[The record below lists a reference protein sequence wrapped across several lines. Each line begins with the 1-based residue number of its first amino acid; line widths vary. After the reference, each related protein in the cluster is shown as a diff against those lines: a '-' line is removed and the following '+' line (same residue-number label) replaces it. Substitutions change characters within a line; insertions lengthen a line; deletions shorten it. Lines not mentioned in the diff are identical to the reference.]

1 MLFFAQTQYDYM
13 NDDAVA
19 GGADR
24 ALNGLIIIVGLIV
37 IAFVLILLLGGLS
50 KVYYWFNPQAD
61 PEYKRAKL
69 LAEKKK
75 EEERIIAQKRKDAIP
90 EAIDLG
96 LSVKWAS
103 FNLGAYKPS
112 DPGSTFYWGEK
123 CPSTDKR
130 VKANRNV
137 NAIGD
142 ISGDPE
148 YDAATN
154 LLGGHWRMPT
164 PDECK
169 ELLSQCIWKAEKRDC
184 VEGRLVTGPSGNSIF
199 LPYNQIDFITK
210 KLKSGNYWTSYPSF
224 IFRSNNTAQDLR
236 FGEGY
241 KFPADVW
248 NAATA
253 NACLFGIR
261 PVYDTSRKKT
271 KEEKKR
277 ETLNAFSQINQYKH
291 RDLDFLYKC
300 YEKQCSIR
308 EDEKKPQETLISI
321 GGIDFNKD
329 KTYRDDFGVVYSKDG
344 KRLLDGGDCINE
356 IYEVKEGTEFICFG
370 AFNASYHFGINYY
383 KKKNRLTKIVL
394 PSSLLYL
401 TERCICDNCEIESRS
416 PYYSII
422 DNLIID
428 NRKKSIVKCLDK
440 YVTEVVIGEPI
451 EEIDVR
457 AFINCEVL
465 KKVTLPNSLKRIN
478 EEAFY
483 NNEMLEIINLPDSI
497 EIIEKLAFFNCKCL
511 HIDRLPNGLTY
522 IGDSA
527 FTWCI
532 FYDVIIPQNIHFIG
546 DAPFPKNCSKIQS
559 KSKVFVI
566 ENGLLIDKKNKAL
579 IQFVNTSIATVAIP
593 HYLTRIRPSAF
604 HHCDI
609 ESLIVPSNI
618 IDIGSGAFYGCK
630 YLREITFEGHL
641 PSIPKLAFSYC
652 ESLSS
657 IIIPQGVETIELAAF
672 DACKNLKTIKLND
685 GLRVISNNA
694 FVHCPNLSSLVI
706 PESVEVIGE
715 KYGTSFNGCPN
726 LHELYYGARNAT
738 VSSIPDSVKTLT
750 IGEHV
755 EVLPR
760 WLVPSNSSIESLTIP
775 ESVRKVC
782 CECILGG
789 SYLKE
794 ISILS
799 RDIVLEDG
807 WIKNCPNLRIIWV
820 NADMYDVLLPQLPQ
834 RNKLKTRK
842 IFPHKFLF
850 FKW

>member
-1 MLFFAQTQYDYM
+1 MD
-13 NDDAVA
+13 DDAVA
-19 GGADR
+19 GGVGR

-37 IAFVLILLLGGLS
+37 IAFVLILFFSGLL
-50 KVYYWFNPQAD
+50 KIYYWFNPQAD

-69 LAEKKK
+69 IEEKKK
-75 EEERIIAQKRKDAIP
+75 EEERIITQKRKDAIP

-112 DPGSTFYWGEK
+112 DPGSTFHWGEK

-130 VKANRNV
+130 VKAKRINV

-142 ISGDPE
+142 ISGNPE

-169 ELLSQCIWKAEKRDC
+169 ELLSQCIWKAEERDC
-184 VEGRLVTGPSGNSIF
+184 VEGRLVTGPSGHSIF
-199 LPYNQIDFITK
+199 LPYNQIDYITK
-210 KLKSGNYWTSYPSF
+210 KLKSGHYWTSCPGSKP
-224 IFRSNNTAQDLR
+224 RLDDTAQDLR

-241 KFPADVW
+241 KFPADIW
-248 NAATA
+248 NTATA
-253 NACLFGIR
+253 SACLFGIR
-261 PVYDTSRKKT
+261 PVFDTSRKKT
-271 KEEKKR
+271 KEEKKQ
-277 ETLNAFSQINQYKH
+277 ETLQAFSQIKLYKQS
-291 RDLDFLYKC
+291 DLDYLYKC

-344 KRLLDGGDCINE
+344 KRLLDGGDCTSE

-370 AFNASYHFGINYY
+370 AFNANYHSSINYY
-383 KKKNRLTKIVL
+383 KKKNKLTKIIL

-401 TERCICDNCEIESRS
+401 TERCVCDNCEIESRS
-416 PYYSII
+416 SYYSVI
-422 DNLIID
+422 DKLIID

-451 EEIDVR
+451 EEIGVR

-483 NNEMLEIINLPDSI
+483 YNEMLEIINLPNCI

-511 HIDRLPNGLTY
+511 RIDRLPNGLTY

-527 FTWCI
+527 FTWCV
-532 FYDVIIPQNIHFIG
+532 FNDVIIPPNIHYIG
-546 DAPFPKNCSKIQS
+546 NAPFPKSCSNLQS

-579 IQFVNTSIATVAIP
+579 IQVVNTSVATVAIP

-609 ESLIVPSNI
+609 ESLVVPSNI

-641 PSIPKLAFSYC
+641 PSIPKLAFSCC
-652 ESLSS
+652 ESLIS
-657 IIIPQGVETIELAAF
+657 IVIPQGVEAIELAAF
-672 DACKNLKTIKLND
+672 EACKKLETIKLND
-685 GLRVISNNA
+685 DLRVISNNA
-694 FVHCPNLSSLVI
+694 FVHCPKLTSLVI

-715 KYGTSFNGCPN
+715 RYGTSFNDCPN
-726 LHELYYGARNAT
+726 LHELYYGARNAIVT
-738 VSSIPDSVKTLT
+738 GIPNSIKTLI
-750 IGEHV
+750 IGESV

-760 WLVPSNSSIESLTIP
+760 WLVPDNSSIESLTIP
-775 ESVRKVC
+775 KSVRKVC
-782 CECILGG
+782 SGCIMGG
-789 SYLKE
+789 SHLKE

-799 RDIVLEDG
+799 REIVLEDG
-807 WIKNCPNLRIIWV
+807 WIKNCPNLRIIRV
-820 NADMYDVLLPQLPQ
+820 PINMYDVLLPQLPQ
-834 RNKLKTRK
+834 REKLKIRK
-842 IFPHKFLF
+842 IYKHNFLF